1 MKGIYKSMVLFSAW
15 ILCSG
20 FHSSDDIRHQEPVV
34 PAPVSLVFAGDIMGH
49 SPQFSAAYNPATK
62 TYHYEACFE
71 QVKNYISRADF
82 AIANL
87 EVTLAGP
94 PYEGYPRFSSPDALA
109 DGLKYAGYD
118 VLLTANNHVA
128 DRGRKGLERTLDIL
142 RNRKFLFAGS
152 YYNQAQR
159 DSLYPLMLEKSGLR
173 IALLNSTY
181 STNGIAVTAPN
192 IVNRIDTT
200 QIRKD
205 IQQAKERNADII
217 IMAIHW
223 GAEYALQ
230 ASENQRNLARWMA
243 QNGIGLIIGS
253 HPHVVQNAEI
263 ILTDDGREV
272 PVYYSVGNSISNQR
286 KPHTD
291 GGIMVQVTLN
301 PGTGQIISHSY
312 LPVFVHKGKL
322 HGQYQFHLIA
332 TPDYLARPD
341 SFALPAVDSLALR
354 WFDEQTRE
362 RLGNMRLW
370 EERN

>member
-1 MKGIYKSMVLFSAW
+1 MKRVYKSTVWLAAW
-15 ILCSG
+15 MICSG
-20 FHSSDDIRHQEPVV
+20 FQHSNEIPLHQVEVPGPVT
-34 PAPVSLVFAGDIMGH
+34 LVFAGDIMGH
-49 SPQFSAAYNPATK
+49 SPQFNAAYNPATK

-71 QVKNYISRADF
+71 QVRHYIGNADF

-118 VLLTANNHVA
+118 VLLTANNHIV
-128 DRGRKGLERTLDIL
+128 DRGKKGLERTLDIL

-159 DSLYPLMLEKSGLR
+159 DSVYPLLMEKNGLR
-173 IALLNSTY
+173 IALLNCTY

-192 IVNRIDTT
+192 IVNRIDTF
-200 QIRKD
+200 QIKKD
-205 IQQAKERNADII
+205 ILKAQERDADII

-230 ASENQRNLARWMA
+230 ASENQRKLARWMA

-253 HPHVVQNAEI
+253 HPHVVQDAETI
-263 ILTDDGREV
+263 ITADGREV

-291 GGIMVQVTLN
+291 GGIMVKAVIN
-301 PGTGQIISHSY
+301 PGTGKIISHSY

-322 HGQYQFHLIA
+322 DGQYQFHLIA
-332 TPDYLARPD
+332 TPDFIARPD
-341 SFALPAVDSLALR
+341 SFALPATDSLALR
-354 WFDEQTRE
+354 WFDAQTRE
-362 RLGNMRLW
+362 RLGNIKLW
-370 EERN
+370 E